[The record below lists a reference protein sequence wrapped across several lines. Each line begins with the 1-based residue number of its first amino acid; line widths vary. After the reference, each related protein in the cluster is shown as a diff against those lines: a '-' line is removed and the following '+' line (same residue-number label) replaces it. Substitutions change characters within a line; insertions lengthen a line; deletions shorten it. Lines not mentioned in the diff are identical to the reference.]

1 MNKPKSTYVMLRGPA
16 KAKNPDG
23 TESNFLHITVVKN
36 DDKLDTTGYAFTNIY
51 GEVEEWTVVEEQTIK
66 G

>member
-36 DDKLDTTGYAFTNIY
+36 DDKLDTTGYAFTNI
-51 GEVEEWTVVEEQTIK
+51 W
-66 G
+66 